1 MDPIVTYIKDGML
14 PPNPS
19 EARKIRVRLF
29 RCTILNDELYK
40 RGFSQ
45 PYLKCLN
52 SKDATYMLSE
62 IHEGIYVNHSSP
74 QSFVGKV
81 LRARYFWPT
90 MQKDAAKVVQRC
102 DKCQQF
108 GNVQHVPV
116 EHMTN
121 ISLPWSFSTRGIDI
135 LGPLPPS
142 KKQVK
147 FLVVAIDYFT
157 EWVKA
162 EPLAVITKAKIQHF
176 V

>member
-1 MDPIVTYIKDGML
+1 
-14 PPNPS
+14 
-19 EARKIRVRLF
+19 
-29 RCTILNDELYK
+29 
-40 RGFSQ
+40 
-45 PYLKCLN
+45 
-52 SKDATYMLSE
+52 
-62 IHEGIYVNHSSP
+62 
-74 QSFVGKV
+74 
-81 LRARYFWPT
+81 

-102 DKCQQF
+102 DKCQRF

-147 FLVVAIDYFT
+147 FLVVAIDYFM